1 MIESYFKRPIL
12 YDYIVAFIIIAI
24 ILTIDYTNVI
34 INNSIIIKSYDFSS
48 DIGAIGLTIS
58 GFILTLVTILIT
70 LKSGQIISDEEL
82 KNDSS
87 LFKIFLASNLY
98 FKSLRILKNGVL
110 SLIAICFLIYV
121 LKLIL
126 TRSYYII
133 LFYTN
138 LVALLIIITTFL
150 RCFYVWNLIMK
161 MQKK

>member
-150 RCFYVWNLIMK
+150 RCFYVLNLILL
-161 MQKK
+161 

>member
-87 LFKIFLASNLY
+87 LFKIFD
-98 FKSLRILKNGVL
+98 
-110 SLIAICFLIYV
+110 
-121 LKLIL
+121 
-126 TRSYYII
+126 
-133 LFYTN
+133 
-138 LVALLIIITTFL
+138 ALL
-150 RCFYVWNLIMK
+150 
-161 MQKK
+161 

>member
-150 RCFYVWNLIMK
+150 RCFYVLNLIMK